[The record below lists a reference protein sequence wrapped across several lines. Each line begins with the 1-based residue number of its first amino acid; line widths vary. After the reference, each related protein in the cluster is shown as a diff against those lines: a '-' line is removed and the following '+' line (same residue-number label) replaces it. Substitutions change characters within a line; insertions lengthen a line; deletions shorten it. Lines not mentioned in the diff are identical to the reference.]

1 MNVKIADLMSN
12 KVLTAQP
19 HHSIAHVRKLMQTNS
34 IHALPVTSTAGELK
48 GIISSHDLVDSH
60 KEHTPVSQIMV
71 RDVYTIPQY
80 NDVHQAARLMR
91 NHRIHHVVVTHE
103 QKVVGIL
110 SSFDLLA
117 LVEDHRFVM
126 KAAPQKS
133 NRQPKRQ

>member
-1 MNVKIADLMSN
+1 MKGSGFF
-12 KVLTAQP
+12 
-19 HHSIAHVRKLMQTNS
+19 HHSGNNDDSDSDSDNINFNIQAEYKKD
-34 IHALPVTSTAGELK
+34 GELK

-60 KEHTPVSQIMV
+60 NEHTPVSQIMV

-126 KAAPQKS
+126 KAAPQQSK
-133 NRQPKRQ
+133 RQPKRQ